1 MMNQKT
7 NKIFVVVALSQFAFV
22 LTSLVSIADESF
34 APKVNPPKNLSN
46 RTMWV
51 QMIEQWDIP
60 SKDTVGLPAYPGAV
74 IVAYKEAA
82 EMTANDVK
90 YETLPQLV
98 LSTMDEPG
106 KVAMFYKEKLK
117 DWKYKRE
124 FDMFDVFWTGRDE
137 FNNLDI
143 RESMTIPNISI
154 MESTAQT
161 NEFMPEAKTKITIVF
176 KPAG

>member
-1 MMNQKT
+1 MNKKK
-7 NKIFVVVALSQFAFV
+7 NKIFSIATLSMFTFV
-22 LTSLVSIADESF
+22 LTSLVSIADEFF
-34 APKVNPPKNLSN
+34 APKVNPPKNMAN
-46 RTMWV
+46 RAMWV

-74 IVAYKEAA
+74 IVAYKEAS

-90 YETLPQLV
+90 YKTLPQLV
-98 LSTMDEPG
+98 LSTMDEPAN
-106 KVAMFYKEKLK
+106 VAAFYKEKLK

-124 FDMFDVFWTGRDE
+124 FDMFDVFWTGGDE

-143 RESMTIPNISI
+143 RESMTIPNIII

-176 KPAG
+176 KPVE